1 MRDWTQTLL
10 ANLEDPTVSQNIELI
25 SDPGGK
31 EDLQAFM
38 KEQELPEP
46 ISSALVKALQ
56 EALTGLEK
64 VAVTDSDLHAA
75 LTAGGI
81 PCTIE
86 ELKERFDRYVTK
98 LTKGRDTKKTRVV
111 VE

>member
-1 MRDWTQTLL
+1 MNVVSPASMSRPSVVFHSL
-10 ANLEDPTVSQNIELI
+10 NLKNRSRALPDPVST
-25 SDPGGK
+25 
-31 EDLQAFM
+31 AF
-38 KEQELPEP
+38 
-46 ISSALVKALQ
+46 VKALQ

-64 VAVTDSDLHAA
+64 VAVTDADLRAA

-86 ELKERFDRYVTK
+86 ELKGRFDAYIAK
-98 LTKGRDTKKTRVV
+98 LTKGKDAKKTRVV